1 MCIITF
7 IDLYMAATNF
17 VVKSQVS
24 VTYISHSK
32 KLYLSLEFAFSY
44 VGIHN
49 NSCTFDLS
57 VGNGT
62 FFYMAIIP
70 DLCALNFPN
79 LHTSSV

>member
-1 MCIITF
+1 
-7 IDLYMAATNF
+7 
-17 VVKSQVS
+17 
-24 VTYISHSK
+24 
-32 KLYLSLEFAFSY
+32 LYLSLEFAFSY